1 MWKKIK
7 RKLADLIRSAS
18 FTEVGV
24 ALDYSANWQTR
35 GVLVALKRV
44 LADLGVGGTAGAVL
58 SMAVFVVSGAC
69 VYFGIMAVGDRAT
82 LRGLVD
88 DFRGRRAMFVSRS

>member
-1 MWKKIK
+1 M
-7 RKLADLIRSAS
+7 RPVGAMLFASA
-18 FTEVGV
+18 VM
-24 ALDYSANWQTR
+24 A
-35 GVLVALKRV
+35 GVLVVLKRV
-44 LADLGVGGTAGAVL
+44 LADLGAGGTAGAVL

-88 DFRGRRAMFVSRS
+88 DFRGRRAMSVSRS